1 MTPTEPPRRIAI
13 LVFADVEELDF
24 VGPLEVFAVA
34 GRKSPTDRDQPLLDV
49 FTVAASDSPVR
60 CRNGLTVVPRYDF
73 SEAPPAEILLVPGGI
88 GTRVAL
94 HDEPTIRWV
103 RNRATSAELVLSVC
117 TGALILGRAGL
128 LDGLRA
134 TTHHAAVG
142 ILGHMAPDAQL
153 CHGQRLVDN
162 GRLITAAGVAAGID
176 LALYVTARLFGP
188 EHARRVA
195 SHIEYPYPEDL
206 PVPDHGGTGSV

>member
-1 MTPTEPPRRIAI
+1 MTTAGPPRRIAI
-13 LVFADVEELDF
+13 LIFPDVEELDF

-34 GRKSPTDRDQPLLDV
+34 GRRNPTDRDQPLLDV
-49 FTVAASDSPVR
+49 FTVAGSEAPVR
-60 CRNGLTVVPRYDF
+60 CRNGLTVVPRYDL
-73 SEAPPAEILLVPGGI
+73 SEAPPAEVLLVPGGI

-94 HDEPTIRWV
+94 HDEATIRWV
-103 RNRATSAELVLSVC
+103 RNRAITAELVLSVC

-134 TTHHAAVG
+134 TTHHGAIG
-142 ILGHMAPDAQL
+142 QLTQLAPDAQL

-176 LALYVTARLFGP
+176 LALYVTARLFNP

-195 SHIEYPYPEDL
+195 EHIEYPYPAEL
-206 PVPDHGGTGSV
+206 IERTGTPA